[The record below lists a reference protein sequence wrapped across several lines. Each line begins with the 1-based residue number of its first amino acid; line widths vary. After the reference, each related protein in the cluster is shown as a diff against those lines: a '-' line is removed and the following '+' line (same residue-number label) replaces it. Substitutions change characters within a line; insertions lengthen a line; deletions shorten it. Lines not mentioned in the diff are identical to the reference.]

1 MEVRAER
8 ALRSAN
14 GGHES
19 NDAAVVDRFGAAV
32 PYHEPDVQCL
42 TRRQVIGTLIGLLL
56 TMLLVAVDQT
66 IVGTAMPRIIEQLNG
81 FNRYPW
87 VTTAY
92 LLTSTLA
99 MPIFA
104 KLSDLYGR
112 KYFILSGNILFVVA
126 SALCG
131 AAGEIPHLP
140 GDGMTQL
147 IVFRAIQGIGGGMAT
162 ALMFTIIGD
171 MFAPAE
177 RARYQALFAAMYGLA
192 SIIGPTVGGWITD
205 QLSWRWTFY
214 INLPIGAAAAAAIF
228 LQLPQFQVSNRRR
241 VIDWQGLLTLIGWL
255 VPLLLALT
263 WVVDYG
269 WSSYRVAA
277 LLGLALFMLG
287 AFLICER
294 RSSEPLLPLTLFR
307 NPIIA
312 VSFIAIFMLGLGMFG
327 VALYVPLFMQGVMG
341 ISATRSGSLLTP
353 LLMAAVAGSLAAG
366 QIIGR
371 TGRYRFL
378 AVFGAMLAAVG
389 MFLMALM
396 GKGTT
401 DLQIVRNMAMAGLG
415 MGIMQPIYV
424 LVVQNVAP
432 AAQRGIATG
441 SAQFFRSIG
450 STVGVAV
457 FGSILLSTFH
467 QDFQQNV
474 PRQTPQHV
482 LAIFNNP
489 LLVVRNR
496 EHLQTV
502 LGQQAGGAE
511 LMHRL
516 LENVRNGLVHGLH
529 IVFLMVALLMAA
541 GIVVN
546 FCLREAPLRKRAV
559 PAASGQTRQ
568 TAVEPS
574 TAS

>member
-1 MEVRAER
+1 MEVKAER
-8 ALRSAN
+8 VRPSGDRLSPSEN
-14 GGHES
+14 G
-19 NDAAVVDRFGAAV
+19 AVVDASAV
-32 PYHEPDVQCL
+32 ATPYHEPDVPCL
-42 TRRQVIGTLIGLLL
+42 TRRQVMGTLIGLLL

-66 IVGTAMPRIIEQLNG
+66 IVGTAMPRIIAQLNG
-81 FNRYPW
+81 FNQYPW

-112 KYFILSGNILFVVA
+112 KHFILSGNILFVLA

-205 QLSWRWTFY
+205 QFSWRWTFY

-228 LQLPQFQVSNRRR
+228 LQLPQFQVSTRRR
-241 VIDWQGLLTLIGWL
+241 VIDWWGLVTLVAWL

-277 LLGLALFMLG
+277 FLALALFMLG
-287 AFLICER
+287 AFLICEK
-294 RSSEPLLPLTLFR
+294 RSSEPLLPLALFQD
-307 NPIIA
+307 PIIA
-312 VSFIAIFMLGLGMFG
+312 VSFVAIFMLGLGMFG

-341 ISATRSGSLLTP
+341 VSATRSGSLLTP
-353 LLMAAVAGSLAAG
+353 LLMAAVVGSLAAG

-371 TGRYRFL
+371 TGRYRWL
-378 AVFGAMLAAVG
+378 AVFGSMLAAIG

-396 GKGTT
+396 NKSTT
-401 DLQIVRNMAMAGLG
+401 DIQIVRNMAIAGLG

-474 PRQTPQHV
+474 PTQTPQHV
-482 LAIFNNP
+482 LALFKNP

-502 LGQQAGGAE
+502 LGQQAEGAE

-529 IVFLMVALLMAA
+529 LVFLMVAVLMTA
-541 GIVVN
+541 GIAVN
-546 FCLREAPLRKRAV
+546 LFLREAPLRKRAV
-559 PAASGQTRQ
+559 PAASGTTRQ

-574 TAS
+574 AAT